1 MGNCGG
7 LLKKELGP
15 NQSHP
20 HGGPPGQRKNSH
32 DDKRRG
38 SDDSH
43 GKGHGHGHG
52 QGHGHGNKKH

>member
-7 LLKKELGP
+7 ILAKEP
-15 NQSHP
+15 KPRHDQP
-20 HGGPPGQRKNSH
+20 RDGPPGHHRKHSH

-38 SDDSH
+38 SNDSH

-52 QGHGHGNKKH
+52 RGHEKH